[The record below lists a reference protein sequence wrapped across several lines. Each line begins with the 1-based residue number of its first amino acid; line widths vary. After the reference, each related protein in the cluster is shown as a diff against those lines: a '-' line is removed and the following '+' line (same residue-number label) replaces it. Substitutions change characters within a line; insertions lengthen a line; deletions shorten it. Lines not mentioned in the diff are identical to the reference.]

1 MQYGQTVLVLRRL
14 LSRIRDVMA
23 APGSAQTRLARI
35 VSIIAKDMATEVCSI
50 YVRRAGDVLELYATQ
65 GLRATAV
72 RRTRLRVGEGLIGEI
87 AAKGRPLALADAQSH
102 PNFVFRPETGEE
114 IFHSLM
120 GVPILRGGRVVGV
133 VAVQNATLREF
144 TEEEIEALQTVAMVL
159 AELVAGNDV
168 VGQDEVSPTEGL
180 SLAPLRLE
188 GARLNAGLGI
198 GVAFLHQHQFTIRR
212 LVAEDTRVE
221 HDRLRKA
228 VAEMH
233 GALDNML
240 RASAIAGS
248 GEHRDVLE
256 TYRLIA
262 EDVGW
267 LRRIGEA
274 INTGLTA
281 EAAVQK
287 VNDDI
292 HARMRQ
298 VSDSYLR
305 ERVHDLEDLANRLL
319 QHLLDSDDKGSELP
333 VGDQDF
339 VLVARNLGPAQLLD
353 YPGGRLKAVVL
364 EEGSPNSHVAIVARA
379 LDIPVIGQVRD
390 ALTRIDNGDMLIVD
404 ADHAQIMVRPG
415 DDVRALFRHSLL
427 ARDQRRAQYAALKGL
442 PAVTRD
448 GVAMSVSINAGLLVD
463 MQHLADLGV
472 DGVGLYRTEVPFMVR
487 TDLPN
492 VDAQRQL
499 YAKVLE
505 YAAGRPVVFRTLDI
519 GGDKVMPFWDHG
531 EDENPAMGWRAIR
544 VSFDRPALLRQQ
556 LRALIQAAAGHN
568 LHIMFPMIAEVEEFR
583 YARSLLDLELE
594 REESTHGTKPASV
607 KVGAMLEVP
616 ALLYQLDRL
625 LQEVDFLSIGTN
637 DLFQFLF
644 ASDRGNYRI
653 SERYDALSPV
663 MLNVLGDVIDRC
675 AAAGIKVSLCGE
687 MAARP
692 LDAMALIGIG
702 FRNLSIS
709 PPAVGPIK
717 MMIRSLRLSSL
728 DPYLRQLR
736 AQRQSSLR
744 EKLKSFAQDHGVIV

>member
-14 LSRIRDVMA
+14 LARIRDVMA
-23 APGSAQTRLARI
+23 ANGSAQTRLARI

-50 YVRRAGDVLELYATQ
+50 YVRRAGDVLELFATQ

-102 PNFVFRPETGEE
+102 PSFVFKPETGEE
-114 IFHSLM
+114 IYHSLM

-133 VAVQNATLREF
+133 LAVQNVNQRQY

-159 AELVAGNDV
+159 AELVATGDLIGHN
-168 VGQDEVSPTEGL
+168 ELAPIEGL
-180 SLAPLRLE
+180 ALTPIRLE

-198 GVAFLHQHQFTIRR
+198 GAAVLHKHQFVIRT

-221 HDRLRKA
+221 HERLRNA

-240 RASAIAGS
+240 RASAIAGD

-256 TYRLIA
+256 SYRLIA

-267 LRRIGEA
+267 LRRIGDA

-287 VNDDI
+287 VNDEI

-298 VSDSYLR
+298 VSDAYLR

-319 QHLLDSDDKGSELP
+319 QHLLKSQNTILDVP
-333 VGDQDF
+333 AGDDF

-353 YPGGRLKAVVL
+353 YHSESLKAVVL

-379 LDIPVIGQVRD
+379 LDIPVVGQVRD
-390 ALTRIDNGDMLIVD
+390 ALARIEPGDAMIVD
-404 ADHAQIMVRPG
+404 ADHAQVLVRPG
-415 DDVRALFRHSLL
+415 EDVRQLFRRSL
-427 ARDQRRAQYAALKGL
+427 AVRDERKAQYAALKGL
-442 PAVTRD
+442 PAVSLD
-448 GVAMSVSINAGLLVD
+448 GVEISLSINAGLLVD
-463 MQHLADLGV
+463 LQHLAETGA

-487 TDLPN
+487 SDLPN
-492 VDAQRQL
+492 VESQKQL
-499 YAKVLE
+499 YGKVLA
-505 YAAGRPVVFRTLDI
+505 YAAGKPVVFRTLDI
-519 GGDKVMPFWDHG
+519 GGDKVMPYWDHG

-556 LRALIQAAAGHN
+556 LRAFLRAAAGQD
-568 LHIMFPMIAEVEEFR
+568 LYIMFPMIAEVAEFR
-583 YARSLLDLELE
+583 YARILLDREIE
-594 REESTHGTKPASV
+594 RECGNGAALPRQV

-616 ALLYQLDRL
+616 ALLYQLDDL
-625 LQEVDFLSIGTN
+625 LRQVDFLSVGTN
-637 DLFQFLF
+637 DLFQFMF

-663 MLNVLGDVIDRC
+663 MLNVLRSIVERC
-675 AAAGIKVSLCGE
+675 AATNVPLSLCGE
-687 MAARP
+687 MAAHP
-692 LDAMALIGIG
+692 LDAMALIAIG

-717 MMIRSLRLSSL
+717 MMVRSLQVAPVARYIDSICFG
-728 DPYLRQLR
+728 RQG
-736 AQRQSSLR
+736 SVR
-744 EKLKSFAQDHGVIV
+744 EKLKAYAQDHGIII

>member
-1 MQYGQTVLVLRRL
+1 M
-14 LSRIRDVMA
+14 
-23 APGSAQTRLARI
+23 
-35 VSIIAKDMATEVCSI
+35 
-50 YVRRAGDVLELYATQ
+50 
-65 GLRATAV
+65 
-72 RRTRLRVGEGLIGEI
+72 GEGLIGEI

-102 PNFVFRPETGEE
+102 PNFAFRPETGEE
-114 IFHSLM
+114 IYQSLM

-133 VAVQNATLREF
+133 LAVQNVNRRQYTD
-144 TEEEIEALQTVAMVL
+144 EEIEALQTVAMVL
-159 AELVAGNDV
+159 AELVASGDL
-168 VGQDEVSPTEGL
+168 VGRDELTPTEGL
-180 SLAPLRLE
+180 ALAPTRLE

-198 GVAFLHQHQFTIRR
+198 GIAVLHKHQFAIRK
-212 LVAEDTRVE
+212 LVAEDTHVE

-240 RASAIAGS
+240 RSSAIAGS

-267 LRRIGEA
+267 LRRIGDA

-319 QHLLDSDDKGSELP
+319 QHLLSDEDAVAEVP
-333 VGDQDF
+333 RDQDF

-353 YPGGRLKAVVL
+353 YRGDTLKAVVL
-364 EEGSPNSHVAIVARA
+364 QEGSPNAHVAIVARA
-379 LDIPVIGQVRD
+379 LDIPVVGQVRN
-390 ALTRIDNGDMLIVD
+390 ALARIEIGDLLVVD
-404 ADHAQIMVRPG
+404 ADHSQVLVRPG
-415 DDVRALFRHSLL
+415 DDVRQMFQSSLS
-427 ARDQRRAQYAALKGL
+427 ARNERKAQYVTLQNL
-442 PAVTRD
+442 PAVSLD
-448 GVAMSVSINAGLLVD
+448 GVRIGVSINAGLLVD
-463 MQHLADLGV
+463 LQHLADADV

-487 TDLPN
+487 PELPN
-492 VDAQRQL
+492 VDVQRGI
-499 YAKVLE
+499 YGKVLE
-505 YAAGRPVVFRTLDI
+505 YAQGKPVVFRTLDI
-519 GGDKVMPFWDHG
+519 GGDKVMPFWDHAD
-531 EDENPAMGWRAIR
+531 DENPAMGWRAIR

-556 LRALIQAAAGHN
+556 LRALIRAAAGQD
-568 LHIMFPMIAEVEEFR
+568 LYIMFPMIAEVAEFR
-583 YARSLLDLELE
+583 FAKQLLDREIE
-594 REESTHGTKPASV
+594 REGSAGGALPRQV

-616 ALLYQLDRL
+616 ALLYQLDHL
-625 LQEVDFLSIGTN
+625 LREVDFLSVGTN

-653 SERYDALSPV
+653 SERYDVLSPV
-663 MLNVLGDVIDRC
+663 LLGLLRHVVERGQ
-675 AAAGIKVSLCGE
+675 AAGVPVNLCGE
-687 MAARP
+687 MAAQP

-702 FRNLSIS
+702 FRILSIS

-717 MMIRSLRLSSL
+717 MMVRSMDVAALTLYMDDLCKAPQGSLRVK
-728 DPYLRQLR
+728 LR
-736 AQRQSSLR
+736 A
-744 EKLKSFAQDHGVIV
+744 FAQDHGIIIS

>member
-14 LSRIRDVMA
+14 LARIRDVMA
-23 APGSAQTRLARI
+23 ANGSAQTRLARI

-50 YVRRAGDVLELYATQ
+50 YVRRAGDVLELFATQ

-87 AAKGRPLALADAQSH
+87 AAKGRPLALTDAQNH
-102 PNFVFRPETGEE
+102 PNFAFRPETGEE
-114 IFHSLM
+114 IYHSLM

-133 VAVQNATLREF
+133 LAVQNVNARQYTD
-144 TEEEIEALQTVAMVL
+144 EEIEALQTVAMVL
-159 AELVAGNDV
+159 AELVASGDL
-168 VGQDEVSPTEGL
+168 VGRGELSPMEGL
-180 SLAPLRLE
+180 ALSPMRLE

-198 GVAFLHQHQFTIRR
+198 GVAILQKHQFTIRR
-212 LVAEDTRVE
+212 LVAEDTRIE

-267 LRRIGEA
+267 LRRIGDA

-298 VSDSYLR
+298 VSDPYLR

-319 QHLLDSDDKGSELP
+319 QHLLHGDEAAVSLP
-333 VGDQDF
+333 RGDQDF

-353 YPGGRLKAVVL
+353 YPSGRLKAVVL
-364 EEGSPNSHVAIVARA
+364 EEGSPNAHVAIVARA
-379 LDIPVIGQVRD
+379 LDIPVVGQVRD
-390 ALTRIDNGDMLIVD
+390 ALARIEAGDPLIVD
-404 ADHAQIMVRPG
+404 ADHAQVLVRPSE
-415 DDVRALFRHSLL
+415 DVRAMFRRSQL
-427 ARDQRRAQYAALKGL
+427 ARDLRKAQYAALKGM

-448 GVAMSVSINAGLLVD
+448 GVAIGIGINAGLLID
-463 MQHLADLGV
+463 MQHLAESEV

-487 TDLPN
+487 ADLPN
-492 VDAQRQL
+492 VESQRQL
-499 YAKVLE
+499 YSKVLD
-505 YAAGRPVVFRTLDI
+505 YAAGKPVVFRTLDI

-556 LRALIQAAAGHN
+556 LRALIRASVDQD
-568 LHIMFPMIAEVEEFR
+568 LYVMFPMIAEVEEFC
-583 YARSLLDLELE
+583 YARGLLQRELE
-594 REESTHGTKPASV
+594 REKQAHGGVPRQV
-607 KVGAMLEVP
+607 RVGAMLEVP
-616 ALLYQLDRL
+616 ALLWQLDRL

-644 ASDRGNYRI
+644 ASDRGNFRI
-653 SERYDALSPV
+653 SERYDSLSPV
-663 MLNVLGDVIDRC
+663 LLNLLRTIIDQCSR
-675 AAAGIKVSLCGE
+675 ANVPVSLCGE
-687 MAARP
+687 MAAKP

-709 PPAVGPIK
+709 PPAIGAIK
-717 MMIRSLRLSSL
+717 MMIRSLDLGTLS
-728 DPYLRQLR
+728 PYLDQICVGRQV
-736 AQRQSSLR
+736 SLR
-744 EKLKSFAQDHGVIV
+744 EKLKAFAHDHGVLV

>member
-14 LSRIRDVMA
+14 LARIRDVMA
-23 APGSAQTRLARI
+23 ANGSAQTRLARI

-50 YVRRAGDVLELYATQ
+50 YVRRAGDVLELFATQ

-102 PNFVFRPETGEE
+102 PSFVFKPETGEE
-114 IFHSLM
+114 IYHSLM

-133 VAVQNATLREF
+133 LAVQNVNHRQYTD
-144 TEEEIEALQTVAMVL
+144 EEIEALQTVAMVL
-159 AELVAGNDV
+159 AELVASGDLIGHN
-168 VGQDEVSPTEGL
+168 ELAPIEGL
-180 SLAPLRLE
+180 ALAPTRLE

-198 GVAFLHQHQFTIRR
+198 GAAVLHKHQFVIRT

-221 HDRLRKA
+221 HERLRNA

-240 RASAIAGS
+240 RASAIAGA

-256 TYRLIA
+256 SYRLIA

-267 LRRIGEA
+267 LRRIGDA

-287 VNDDI
+287 VNDEI

-298 VSDSYLR
+298 VSDAYLR

-319 QHLLDSDDKGSELP
+319 QHLLKSQNTMLDLP
-333 VGDQDF
+333 AGDDF

-353 YPGGRLKAVVL
+353 YHSESLKAVVL

-379 LDIPVIGQVRD
+379 LDIPVVGQVRD
-390 ALTRIDNGDMLIVD
+390 ALARIEPGDAMIVD
-404 ADHAQIMVRPG
+404 ADHAQVLVRPG
-415 DDVRALFRHSLL
+415 EDVRQLFRRSL
-427 ARDQRRAQYAALKGL
+427 AVRDERKAQYAALKGL
-442 PAVTRD
+442 PAVSLD
-448 GVAMSVSINAGLLVD
+448 GVEISLSINAGLLVD
-463 MQHLADLGV
+463 LQHLAETGA

-487 TDLPN
+487 SDLPN
-492 VDAQRQL
+492 VESQKQL
-499 YAKVLE
+499 YSKVLA
-505 YAAGRPVVFRTLDI
+505 YAAGKPVVFRTLDI
-519 GGDKVMPFWDHG
+519 GGDKVMPYWDHD

-556 LRALIQAAAGHN
+556 LRAFLRAAAGQD
-568 LHIMFPMIAEVEEFR
+568 LYIMFPMIAEVAEFR
-583 YARSLLDLELE
+583 YARVLLDREIE
-594 REESTHGTKPASV
+594 RVCSNDAALPREV

-616 ALLYQLDRL
+616 ALLFQLDDL
-625 LQEVDFLSIGTN
+625 LRHVDFLSVGTN
-637 DLFQFLF
+637 DLFQFMF

-663 MLNVLGDVIDRC
+663 MLNVLRSVVERC
-675 AAAGIKVSLCGE
+675 AAANVPLSLCGE
-687 MAARP
+687 MAAHP

-702 FRNLSIS
+702 FRHLSIS

-717 MMIRSLRLSSL
+717 MMVRSLRVAPVARYIDSICLG
-728 DPYLRQLR
+728 RQG
-736 AQRQSSLR
+736 SVR
-744 EKLKSFAQDHGVIV
+744 EKLKAYAQDHGVII

>member
-736 AQRQSSLR
+736 AERQSSLR

>member
-14 LSRIRDVMA
+14 LARIRDVMA
-23 APGSAQTRLARI
+23 ANGSAQTRLARI

-50 YVRRAGDVLELYATQ
+50 YVRRAGDVLELFATQ
-65 GLRATAV
+65 GLRPTAV

-87 AAKGRPLALADAQSH
+87 AAKGRPMALSEAQSH
-102 PNFVFRPETGEE
+102 PNFVYRPETGEE
-114 IFHSLM
+114 IYQSLM

-133 VAVQNATLREF
+133 LAVQNVNVRAY

-159 AELVAGNDV
+159 AELVATGDL
-168 VGQDEVSPTEGL
+168 VGRHELSPVEGL
-180 SLAPLRLE
+180 TMAPMRLE

-198 GVAFLHQHQFTIRR
+198 GVAVLHKHRFTIRR

-221 HDRLRKA
+221 HERLRKA

-240 RASAIAGS
+240 RASAIAGT
-248 GEHRDVLE
+248 GEHREVLE

-267 LRRIGEA
+267 LRRIGDA

-319 QHLLDSDDKGSELP
+319 QHLLHGDEAVIDLPKG
-333 VGDQDF
+333 DADF
-339 VLVARNLGPAQLLD
+339 VLVAANLGPAQLLD
-353 YPGGRLKAVVL
+353 YPAGKLKAVVL
-364 EEGSPNSHVAIVARA
+364 EEGSPNAHVAIVARA
-379 LDIPVIGQVRD
+379 LDIPIVGQVRD
-390 ALTRIDNGDMLIVD
+390 ALARIESGDPVIVD
-404 ADHAQIMVRPG
+404 ADHAQVLVRPSE
-415 DDVRALFRHSLL
+415 DVRAMFRRSQL
-427 ARDQRRAQYAALKGL
+427 ARDLRRAQYAALKGM
-442 PAVTRD
+442 PAVTLD
-448 GVAMSVSINAGLLVD
+448 GVAIGVSINAGLLLD
-463 MQHLADLGV
+463 MQHLAESEV

-487 TDLPN
+487 SELPN
-492 VDAQRQL
+492 VDSQRTL
-499 YAKVLE
+499 YRKVLE
-505 YAAGRPVVFRTLDI
+505 YAGDKPVVFRTLDI
-519 GGDKVMPFWDHG
+519 GGDKMMPSWDHG
-531 EDENPAMGWRAIR
+531 KEENPAMGWRAIR

-556 LRALIQAAAGHN
+556 LRALVQASVDRD
-568 LHIMFPMIAEVEEFR
+568 LFVMFPMVAEVGELR
-583 YARSLLDLELE
+583 YGRALLQDELE
-594 REESTHGTKPASV
+594 RERRLRGGAPRQL

-616 ALLYQLDRL
+616 ALLWQLDRL
-625 LQEVDFLSIGTN
+625 VKEVDFLSIGTN

-653 SERYDALSPV
+653 SERYDSLSPV
-663 MLNVLGDVIDRC
+663 MLNVLRTVVDKCREADVT
-675 AAAGIKVSLCGE
+675 VSLCGE

-692 LDAMALIGIG
+692 IDAMALIGIG
-702 FRNLSIS
+702 FRSLSIS
-709 PPAVGPIK
+709 PPAVGAIK
-717 MMIRSLRLSSL
+717 MMIRSLDLAALASYL
-728 DPYLRQLR
+728 DLLCAGPQV
-736 AQRQSSLR
+736 SLR
-744 EKLKSFAQDHGVIV
+744 ERLKAYAQDHGVLV